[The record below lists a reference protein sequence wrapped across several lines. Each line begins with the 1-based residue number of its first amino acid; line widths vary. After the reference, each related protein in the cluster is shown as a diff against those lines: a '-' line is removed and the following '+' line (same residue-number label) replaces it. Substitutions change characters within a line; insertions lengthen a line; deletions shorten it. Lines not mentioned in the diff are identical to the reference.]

1 MKRRKKRFSVIS
13 ARVKPISSRV
23 KVKNFDKKLFTLTMF
38 FCIGLLFSAVFF
50 SKSSNFFSA
59 FSLRYLKQNY
69 TIFTTSSFLQCF
81 LCKIRIGFLLL
92 CIVYFLGLFLLG
104 TSLVCLVPALY
115 GFFIGILGSFLY
127 AKASV
132 QGVWY
137 YGIAFVLPSIFS
149 VSTLLVSCKES
160 IFMSHDLTHAFLY
173 GQENVK
179 GKKQLK
185 LYTIRYSIF
194 FIGYVLSALVF
205 SVCSILFKGKF
216 HLNFLF

>member
-1 MKRRKKRFSVIS
+1 MKRQKKRFSVIS
-13 ARVKPISSRV
+13 TRVKSMPSLV
-23 KVKNFDKKLFTLTMF
+23 KVKSFDKKLFTLTVL
-38 FCIGLLFSAVFF
+38 FCTGLLFSAVFF
-50 SKSSNFFSA
+50 SKSSNFFSL
-59 FSLRYLKQNY
+59 FSLQYLKKNY
-69 TIFTTSSFLQCF
+69 TIFTTKSFFQCF
-81 LCKIRIGFLLL
+81 LYKVRVGFVLL

-104 TSLVCLVPALY
+104 ISLISMVPALY

-137 YGIAFVLPSIFS
+137 YAIAFVLPSIFS

-160 IFMSHDLTHAFLY
+160 IFMSRDLTHAFLY